1 MRLSLLALATCLLAP
16 AAAAQSTP
24 VSDAFRKGEERASR
38 HLVAAA
44 EEMPADKY
52 GYKPTPAQ
60 MSFADVIVHLA
71 EGNDF
76 LCGQIS
82 GAAAPKRAEVKPGAG
97 KDKQVARLKE
107 TFDFCASVRPPRL
120 HPGGGDVHHGGR
132 LGRPLQPARQLPPA
146 QWTGAADGEGEG
158 GVAGYAPR
166 LPGAAP
172 LERVRELGGAGESV
186 RRQLLQRDEDGPGA
200 SLFTVHF
207 SPCHH

>member
-1 MRLSLLALATCLLAP
+1 MRLSLLVLALGTCVLAP

-60 MSFADVIVHLA
+60 MSFADVIAHLA
-71 EGNDF
+71 EGNDY

-82 GAAAPKRAEVKPGAG
+82 GAAAPKRAEVKPGVG

-107 TFDFCASVRPPRL
+107 TFDFCASALAKVN
-120 HPGGGDVHHGGR
+120 DS
-132 LGRPLQPARQLPPA
+132 
-146 QWTGAADGEGEG
+146 D
-158 GVAGYAPR
+158 
-166 LPGAAP
+166 
-172 LERVRELGGAGESV
+172 LGGKVKLFGPRDFTRVEAMFITVDDWADHYS
-186 RRQLLQRDEDGPGA
+186 QLANYLRLNGRVPPTAKEKEE
-200 SLFTVHF
+200 
-207 SPCHH
+207 

>member
-1 MRLSLLALATCLLAP
+1 MRLSLVVLALATCLLAP

-60 MSFADVIVHLA
+60 MSFADVIAHLA

-107 TFDFCASVRPPRL
+107 TFDFCASGARQGERLGPGRQGEAVRPPRL
-120 HPGGGDVHHGGR
+120 HSGGGDVHHGGR
-132 LGRPLQPARQLPPA
+132 LGGPLQPARQLPPPQRA
-146 QWTGAADGEGEG
+146 GAADGKGEG
-158 GVAGYAPR
+158 GVA
-166 LPGAAP
+166 
-172 LERVRELGGAGESV
+172 
-186 RRQLLQRDEDGPGA
+186 RRRRRR
-200 SLFTVHF
+200 
-207 SPCHH
+207 